1 MNIIKSA
8 GPALLLIDFQKG
20 FDNIEYW
27 GGYRN
32 NSNAEENAGDILSL
46 WREKGLPVFH
56 IKHCSSNPASPLSET
71 NAGNQFKESLQPM
84 NHEPV
89 IKKNVNSAF
98 IGTDLKELLQR
109 ARITNLVIVGLT
121 TDHCISTSARMGGN
135 FGFDTFIVSDA
146 TATFNKKGLQGQI
159 YPAELIHD
167 TALAS
172 LNKEFA
178 TIVST
183 NFLKWRVALDDFD
196 FALPLPAT
204 IIKDKDW
211 VADALSMHQTRL
223 LAS

>member
-1 MNIIKSA
+1 MNIIKPA

-32 NSNAEENAGDILSL
+32 NSSAEENAREILSL

-56 IKHCSSNPASPLSET
+56 IKHCSSNPTSPLNET
-71 NAGNQFKESLQPM
+71 HAGNQFKESLKPM

-98 IGTDLKELLQR
+98 IGTNLKELLQR
-109 ARITNLVIVGLT
+109 GRITKLVIVGLT
-121 TDHCISTSARMGGN
+121 TDHCISTSARMAGN

-183 NFLKWRVALDDFD
+183 NFLKWRVALDDLD
-196 FALPLPAT
+196 FALPPPAT
-204 IIKDKDW
+204 IIKNKDW
-211 VADALSMHQTRL
+211 VADALSIHQSRL